1 MTNISSRRTF
11 IGTAAK
17 LAIAAPAALTIPGFV
32 HDPASLD
39 SWLTEQGMGSLADS
53 RPHDVVAR
61 DEAYWAR
68 VRRLYSLQPDVLNLD
83 NGWTNPTSAHSI
95 DELARASRKLEGL
108 PAEHLPGMWEKIST
122 TSMRALLAKAMNVAG
137 TEIALLRNAT
147 EALDNVLLGYKLNPG
162 DEIVCSRHDY
172 YAMLDALEQRKLR
185 DGVVL
190 KIVEPPIPA
199 SSMDELVAL
208 YKSAINSRTRL
219 VLVTHPSNLT
229 GQCVP
234 VKRIADL
241 AHEAGADVVVDGAQ
255 SLGLIEDPVKSLGC
269 DYYGASAHKWLG
281 TPVGLGVLWMRP
293 DKIDKVWPLLPSPQT
308 EKGIARFEWIGTCP
322 EYINVASLPALALH
336 LQLGAGRKLARIRYL
351 TATVREAIAA
361 AYPNARFYSNGGE
374 SVLGLTTF
382 ELPGID
388 SSKVQ
393 KELRNKHGILVQA
406 MTGIRS
412 DPRIKGIRVSPN
424 VYTSPAQIRR
434 FVVAL
439 KAATRAAINQ
449 GSAP

>member
-1 MTNISSRRTF
+1 MTNTSSRRTF

-39 SWLTEQGMGSLADS
+39 SWLTEQGAGSLADS

-185 DGVVL
+185 DGVVR

-199 SSMDELVAL
+199 SSMD
-208 YKSAINSRTRL
+208 
-219 VLVTHPSNLT
+219 
-229 GQCVP
+229 
-234 VKRIADL
+234 
-241 AHEAGADVVVDGAQ
+241 
-255 SLGLIEDPVKSLGC
+255 
-269 DYYGASAHKWLG
+269 
-281 TPVGLGVLWMRP
+281 
-293 DKIDKVWPLLPSPQT
+293 
-308 EKGIARFEWIGTCP
+308 
-322 EYINVASLPALALH
+322 
-336 LQLGAGRKLARIRYL
+336 
-351 TATVREAIAA
+351 
-361 AYPNARFYSNGGE
+361 
-374 SVLGLTTF
+374 
-382 ELPGID
+382 
-388 SSKVQ
+388 
-393 KELRNKHGILVQA
+393 
-406 MTGIRS
+406 
-412 DPRIKGIRVSPN
+412 
-424 VYTSPAQIRR
+424 
-434 FVVAL
+434 
-439 KAATRAAINQ
+439 
-449 GSAP
+449 

>member
-1 MTNISSRRTF
+1 
-11 IGTAAK
+11 
-17 LAIAAPAALTIPGFV
+17 
-32 HDPASLD
+32 
-39 SWLTEQGMGSLADS
+39 
-53 RPHDVVAR
+53 
-61 DEAYWAR
+61 
-68 VRRLYSLQPDVLNLD
+68 
-83 NGWTNPTSAHSI
+83 
-95 DELARASRKLEGL
+95 
-108 PAEHLPGMWEKIST
+108 
-122 TSMRALLAKAMNVAG
+122 
-137 TEIALLRNAT
+137 
-147 EALDNVLLGYKLNPG
+147 
-162 DEIVCSRHDY
+162 
-172 YAMLDALEQRKLR
+172 
-185 DGVVL
+185 
-190 KIVEPPIPA
+190 
-199 SSMDELVAL
+199 
-208 YKSAINSRTRL
+208 
-219 VLVTHPSNLT
+219 
-229 GQCVP
+229 
-234 VKRIADL
+234 
-241 AHEAGADVVVDGAQ
+241 
-255 SLGLIEDPVKSLGC
+255 
-269 DYYGASAHKWLG
+269 
-281 TPVGLGVLWMRP
+281 MRP